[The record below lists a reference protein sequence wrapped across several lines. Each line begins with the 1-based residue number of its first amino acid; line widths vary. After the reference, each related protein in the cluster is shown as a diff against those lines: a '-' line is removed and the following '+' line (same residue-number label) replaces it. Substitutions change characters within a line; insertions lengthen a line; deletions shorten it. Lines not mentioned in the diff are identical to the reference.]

1 MRPIAV
7 GCTLR
12 RLVAKVACIL
22 VAADMANLLAPRQ
35 LGYGVRGGS
44 EAAVH
49 AARCFLNVST
59 DQAMLK
65 LDFANAHAF
74 NSLRRDLML
83 EAAQFLCP
91 AIYTFVYSA
100 YAAPS
105 VLKCGDR
112 SIPSA
117 EGVQQGDPLGPLLF
131 CLTLHQHCLS
141 LRAEFNVLYLD
152 DVTLG
157 GDCHDLLHDL
167 KVIKDAVKL
176 GLTLNTTKCEIISQD
191 MSTCG
196 IYSSCFTPWCAIG
209 AHFSCSVVGV
219 PFR

>member
-12 RLVAKVACIL
+12 RLVAKVACNL

-49 AARCFLNVST
+49 AACCFLDNMST

-65 LDFANAHAF
+65 LDFANAF

-83 EAAQFLCP
+83 EAVQFLCP

-105 VLKCGDR
+105 VLKWGDR

-117 EGVQQGDPLGPLLF
+117 EGVQQGDPLGPLIF
-131 CLTLHQHCLS
+131 CQTLHQHCLS
-141 LRAEFNVLYLD
+141 LRSEFNVLSLD

-196 IYSSCFTPWCAIG
+196 TLLVSLRNWCPLLMLSCWGPL
-209 AHFSCSVVGV
+209 
-219 PFR
+219 

>member
-1 MRPIAV
+1 
-7 GCTLR
+7 
-12 RLVAKVACIL
+12 
-22 VAADMANLLAPRQ
+22 
-35 LGYGVRGGS
+35 
-44 EAAVH
+44 
-49 AARCFLNVST
+49 
-59 DQAMLK
+59 
-65 LDFANAHAF
+65 
-74 NSLRRDLML
+74 ML
-83 EAAQFLCP
+83 EAVQFLCL

-105 VLKCGDR
+105 VLKWGDR
-112 SIPSA
+112 SISSA

-131 CLTLHQHCLS
+131 CLTLHQHCLC
-141 LRAEFNVLYLD
+141 LRSEFNMLYLD

-191 MSTCG
+191 LSTC
-196 IYSSCFTPWCAIG
+196 TPWCAIG